1 MGNQYDEKEFL
12 TTSRQRSPRSQF
24 NYFSYGSTT
33 VATTPPP
40 STNHDEQDSLVGEE
54 LIPTDNECEIR
65 TNSED
70 DETYQHDFRTD
81 DDNHQNRTGISTG
94 SVSVT
99 FASFNSILAFLLV
112 ASVVSFVTIFL
123 VPTVKP
129 QTQSFEIPFPQI
141 DRATFNDPVEG
152 FINMELFAP
161 RLILSDGDAERHS
174 ESDTSGSFSLPFPTG
189 AFWTNL
195 VVKLPMESDM
205 SYPIVVYPF
214 AYRWSS
220 SSLQVSYPASNRV
233 VDTKEVQDQFL
244 PELTLTT
251 KEDVKFRHI
260 INYDQL
266 SVTLRYAASSSPNSN
281 WQTALVQGNPYV
293 TLTYT
298 NMTPMFKP
306 LSTFSDVICP
316 GDENE
321 DIVDLIEGDEN
332 EDSRKLFGVCSIDVR
347 INCVS
352 GMKSFIVPAHK
363 IRQLLRRKNGYCLF
377 HCYLLTLAFLSFCV

>member
-54 LIPTDNECEIR
+54 LISTDNECEIR

-141 DRATFNDPVEG
+141 DRATFNDPVQWLG
-152 FINMELFAP
+152 
-161 RLILSDGDAERHS
+161 
-174 ESDTSGSFSLPFPTG
+174 
-189 AFWTNL
+189 
-195 VVKLPMESDM
+195 
-205 SYPIVVYPF
+205 
-214 AYRWSS
+214 
-220 SSLQVSYPASNRV
+220 
-233 VDTKEVQDQFL
+233 
-244 PELTLTT
+244 
-251 KEDVKFRHI
+251 
-260 INYDQL
+260 
-266 SVTLRYAASSSPNSN
+266 
-281 WQTALVQGNPYV
+281 
-293 TLTYT
+293 
-298 NMTPMFKP
+298 
-306 LSTFSDVICP
+306 P
-316 GDENE
+316 G
-321 DIVDLIEGDEN
+321 
-332 EDSRKLFGVCSIDVR
+332 
-347 INCVS
+347 
-352 GMKSFIVPAHK
+352 
-363 IRQLLRRKNGYCLF
+363 
-377 HCYLLTLAFLSFCV
+377 